1 MGRNKKELDPAQELE
16 QVKKELLAKAKEKGV
31 SEHYFFKTTFERYEM
46 QLNILK
52 RLKEAVDSEEVLI
65 EKQYVKDRSNICINP
80 AISEYNK
87 TASAANG
94 TVATLVK
101 ILVNLGNAKDGDQ
114 PTELMQFLEI

>member
-1 MGRNKKELDPAQELE
+1 MGRNKKELDPAEELE

-52 RLKEAVDSEEVLI
+52 RLKQAVDSEEVLI
-65 EKQYVKDRSNICINP
+65 EKQYVKDRTNICINP

-101 ILVNLGNAKDGDQ
+101 ILVNLGTAKDGDQ
-114 PTELMQFLEI
+114 PTELMQFLDM